1 MRRKQSTIDMTQEN
15 EKVEKA
21 RVLAAEAHASATA
34 ENASLLRTKD
44 AKISE
49 LRKRLSDQRIE
60 YEDILS
66 EQKDILL
73 QNENAMNELSDLHT
87 QEVLELTEQITTTRN
102 GSQAVNEAH
111 TLDVQRL
118 QSEITTLRNDSNHAS
133 EEVLGLTTELQTSQ
147 LNVETVTEKSE
158 ELQEE
163 LIQLKKVIEDQK
175 VKTLE
180 MEKNT
185 KNSVIDN
192 KKKSDEMKNQTLIL
206 KKSESKNGVLQRA
219 KAALSDEIRK
229 LVK

>member
-1 MRRKQSTIDMTQEN
+1 M
-15 EKVEKA
+15 
-21 RVLAAEAHASATA
+21 
-34 ENASLLRTKD
+34 
-44 AKISE
+44 
-49 LRKRLSDQRIE
+49 SDQRIE

-206 KKSESKNGVLQRA
+206 KKK
-219 KAALSDEIRK
+219 
-229 LVK
+229 